1 MGYTIT
7 PDGAVVSAYKGWAT
21 ALTIPS
27 TISIGNKTYTVIGIG
42 PNVFRGNKTLKT
54 ISLPTTIRVIE
65 TGAFAYCNAMI
76 DH

>member
-1 MGYTIT
+1 MQEPSVFATLN
-7 PDGAVVSAYKGWAT
+7 AVNCNQHTEKKGN
-21 ALTIPS
+21 LTYP
-27 TISIGNKTYTVIGIG
+27 VIGIG

-54 ISLPTTIRVIE
+54 ISLPNTIRVIE

>member
-1 MGYTIT
+1 MGS
-7 PDGAVVSAYKGWAT
+7 PSFPVFFSGAPRMT
-21 ALTIPS
+21 LTIPS
-27 TISIGNKTYTVIGIG
+27 TIPIGNKTYTVIGIG